1 MTDEKLKEE
10 RKKIGKTICLP
21 HTDFP
26 MRGNLPE
33 KEPEILKNIFE
44 KDLYKKIL
52 EKNKGNKPF
61 HLHDGPPYANGDI
74 HIGHALNKILKDTI
88 VRYKALQG
96 FYTPYVPGY
105 DTHGLPTEIKAI
117 EKLKLNKD
125 KISVD
130 VFRDT
135 CKEFASGYIKK
146 QTKSFKRLG
155 VLGDWENP
163 YITYSK
169 EMEVEELNVFADMY
183 FKGYIYQGLKPVY
196 WCPHC
201 ETALAEAEIEYKD
214 VIGDS
219 IYVKFP
225 ISDSK
230 GLFNEENAFAVI
242 WTTTP
247 WTLPGNE
254 AVIAGPN
261 LKYVLVEVPSKRK
274 EDENSF
280 EKYLI
285 LKDLKDEVLE
295 KIGANE
301 DAKILGTYDSE
312 EIEGMVLSHPFLEK
326 KVKIYLG
333 SRETVDVDVKSGTG
347 LVHCA
352 PGYGN
357 EDYKM
362 TLNNKDLKIL
372 VAVDEK
378 GHQTKDA
385 GKYAGMYYKKSN
397 EAIKEDLEESGML
410 LYKEERAHS
419 YPHCWRCKNEIIYR
433 AAKQWFA
440 SIDKF
445 REDTLKEIKKVKWYP
460 AWGEKRIS
468 KMVEDRNDWCI
479 SRQRSWG
486 VPIPV
491 IYCKKCGKPHITK
504 NTIKTIE
511 NLILEEGS
519 NSWWTKDAKEIFK
532 DEVCE
537 ECGCKEFEKET
548 DIMDVW
554 FDSGS
559 THRSVVKVRNLPE
572 IDMYLEG
579 NDQYRGWFQS
589 SLLTAV
595 ATTGKA
601 PYKEVL
607 TNGFLVDEKGNKMSK
622 SLGNVIDPLDII
634 KTKGADII
642 RLWASSTD
650 YQSDI
655 SISQNILNQVAES
668 YRKIRNT
675 ARYILG
681 NLEDFDPNKDMVEY
695 DDLLVIDKWALDKLN
710 TLVKE
715 VTKAFDTYTFNK
727 AYFEIN
733 EFIVNNM
740 SAFYLDIVK
749 DRLYVEHKNGISRR
763 SAQSTIF
770 NILNILF
777 RLLTPV
783 LSFTA
788 EEIWKY
794 IPKFENEKDEFS
806 AMLLDYPKENKMW
819 ANKKVR
825 DEIDYLKKIKENIS
839 KELEEK
845 RALKEI
851 GGSLDAKVILYAN
864 DEIFEKIKD
873 SEKILE
879 EIAIV
884 SKLEIAKIKDLD
896 EKIIKV
902 KVEELGQK
910 PEVIVIVQKE
920 DAPKCERCWKYDE
933 EVGKNEEKS
942 PVCPRCYRVLKDMG
956 FFENKN

>member
-1 MTDEKLKEE
+1 MTDEELKEE
-10 RKKIGKTICLP
+10 RKKIGKTLCLP
-21 HTDFP
+21 NTEFP

-33 KEPEILKNIFE
+33 KEPEILSNIFE

-52 EKNKGNKPF
+52 EKNMGNKPF

-88 VRYKALQG
+88 IRYKALKG
-96 FYTPYVPGY
+96 FYTPFIPGY

-125 KISVD
+125 KIAID

-135 CKEFASGYIKK
+135 CKEFASEYIKK

-163 YITYSK
+163 YITYQP

-225 ISDSK
+225 IKNSN
-230 GLFNEENAFAVI
+230 GLFNEEDSYAVI

-254 AVIAGPN
+254 CVVAGPN
-261 LKYVLVEVPSKRK
+261 LKYVLVEVSRRRE
-274 EDENSF
+274 EDKNKF

-285 LKDLKDEVLE
+285 LKDLKDEVLS
-295 KIGANE
+295 KIGASD
-301 DAKILGTYDSE
+301 DAKVIGVYESS
-312 EIEGMVLSHPFLEK
+312 EIEGITLNHPFLDKE
-326 KVKIYLG
+326 VKIYLG
-333 SRETVDVDVKSGTG
+333 SKGTVDVDTTTGTG

-362 TLNNKDLKIL
+362 TIEHKDLEIL

-378 GHQTKDA
+378 GHQTEKA
-385 GKYAGMYYKKSN
+385 GKYSGMFYKKSN
-397 EAIKEDLEESGML
+397 KEIKKDLKESGML
-410 LYKEERAHS
+410 LFEEERAHS

-445 REDTLKEIKKVKWYP
+445 RKDTLNEIEKVKWYP
-460 AWGEKRIS
+460 SWGEKRIA
-468 KMVEDRNDWCI
+468 KMIEDRNDWCI
-479 SRQRSWG
+479 SRQRTWG

-491 IYCKKCGKPHITK
+491 IYCKKCGKPHITTKTMDIIK
-504 NTIKTIE
+504 NMVLT
-511 NLILEEGS
+511 EGT
-519 NSWWTKDAKEIFK
+519 NSWWTKDVKELFP

-537 ECGCKEFEKET
+537 KCGSKEFEKEK

-559 THRSVVKVRNLPE
+559 THRSVAKVRKLPE

-589 SLLTAV
+589 SLLTSV

-622 SLGNVIDPLDII
+622 SLGNVIDPNDII

-642 RLWASSTD
+642 RLWVSSTD
-650 YQSDI
+650 YQSEV
-655 SISQNILNQVAES
+655 SISENILNQVAES

-675 ARYILG
+675 VRYILG
-681 NLEDFDPNKDMVEY
+681 NLSDFDPNKNIVSY
-695 DDLLVIDKWALDKLN
+695 DDLEILDKWALDKLN
-710 TLVKE
+710 VLIKD

-727 AYFEIN
+727 AYLAVN
-733 EFIVNNM
+733 DFIVNDM
-740 SAFYLDIVK
+740 SAFYLDIIK
-749 DRLYVEHKNGISRR
+749 DRLYIEHKNGNSRR
-763 SAQSTIF
+763 AAQTSIF
-770 NILNILF
+770 YILNTLF

-783 LSFTA
+783 ISYTA

-794 IPKFENEKDEFS
+794 IPKLEDEKDKES
-806 AMLLDYPKENKMW
+806 AMLLDYPEENKTW
-819 ANKKVR
+819 SNNLAR
-825 DEIDYLKKIKENIS
+825 ETIDYLKNIKENIALA
-839 KELEEK
+839 LEEK

-851 GGSLDAKVILYAN
+851 GGSLDAGVMLYVN
-864 DEIFEKIKD
+864 DEIYEKIVDNRKL
-873 SEKILE
+873 LE
-879 EIAIV
+879 DISIV
-884 SKLEIAKIKDLD
+884 SKLEIFKIKDLD
-896 EKIIKV
+896 EKILSEKEN
-902 KVEELGQK
+902 KD
-910 PEVIVIVQKE
+910 IVAIVRKE
-920 DAPKCERCWKYDE
+920 NAKKCERCWKYDE
-933 EVGKNEEKS
+933 EVGQNEEHS
-942 PVCPRCYRVLKDMG
+942 PVCPRCYRVLKDMN
-956 FFENKN
+956 FYNN